1 MALDLSALD
10 DAPILEAKTAGK
22 PADTAPKA
30 PIGDFVQ
37 DNIRLLEEEDPE
49 EFKAFVEDVRMHGI
63 LQPLICQRMPDGK
76 LKIRFG
82 HWRYR
87 AGVELGL
94 AELPYNVTED
104 PRQFTTYAQFSE
116 NSRRRPMTPLETALF
131 IEARLAEG
139 EKKKDIAQK
148 MSIDASAVTHFLA
161 LANDPPK
168 FIIELYTSRRCR
180 SPVYLYELRK
190 LHGKNAEIVERRCAE
205 ADEID
210 RRLLVAIADEIEPK
224 ALPPSAGPT
233 DIRDVLDSQATGGG
247 SAGGAGPEA
256 SSHEGS
262 EAGAAVEVQHLPS
275 HNPAIEGDS
284 GGKAADPNKLKKP
297 LLLGTYQGREVM
309 IALTK
314 RPTTAGLVFVKFE
327 DGSGEE
333 EVAIGEVT
341 MTMLTDSHA

>member
-10 DAPILEAKTAGK
+10 EAPVLESKAPAK

-37 DNIRLLEEEDPE
+37 DNIRLLEEEDPD

-87 AGVELGL
+87 AGVELGYP
-94 AELPYNVTED
+94 ELPYNVTED

-148 MSIDASAVTHFLA
+148 MSIDASAITHFLA

-180 SPVYLYELRK
+180 TPVYLYELRK
-190 LHGKNAEIVERRCAE
+190 LHAKNAEIVERRCAE

-210 RRLLVAIADEIEPK
+210 RRLLTAIANEIEPK
-224 ALPPSAGPT
+224 NIAPAAGPT
-233 DIRDVLDSQATGGG
+233 DIRDVLDNPSAGGG
-247 SAGGAGPEA
+247 SEGGGHAAGDAGEGSGQADQAGGEGGP
-256 SSHEGS
+256 
-262 EAGAAVEVQHLPS
+262 EVQHLPA
-275 HNPAIEGDS
+275 HNPEIEGGSDAKPS
-284 GGKAADPNKLKKP
+284 DPNKLKKP

-309 IALTK
+309 IVLNK
-314 RPTTAGLVFVKFE
+314 RPTTAGLVFVKYE
-327 DGSGEE
+327 DGSGED
-333 EVAIGEVT
+333 EV
-341 MTMLTDSHA
+341 